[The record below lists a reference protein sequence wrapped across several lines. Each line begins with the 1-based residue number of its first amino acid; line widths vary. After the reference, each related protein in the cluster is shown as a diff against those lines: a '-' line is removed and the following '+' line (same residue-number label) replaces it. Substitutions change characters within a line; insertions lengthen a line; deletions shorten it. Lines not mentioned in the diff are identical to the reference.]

1 MARQT
6 FNGLRLAIFESGVEV
21 FKVEEAMEKPRS
33 WLSRVLNADPEGNP
47 SQTFCRT
54 VMDALAKAKES

>member
-21 FKVEEAMEKPRS
+21 FKVEEAMEKPR
-33 WLSRVLNADPEGNP
+33 
-47 SQTFCRT
+47 
-54 VMDALAKAKES
+54 